1 MLMND
6 KMRYHSLMTS
16 ASLLI
21 ASEKEVDALVEQV
34 HAAARHLQVRL
45 LGVGGDGLDLLRVLK
60 FNPVG
65 RHPLVDRPLNAIEQV
80 NQTWTYLVA
89 FAAVRK
95 LLALHPEAG
104 GFRIAPGAH
113 AAQALDVMSVQEGLV
128 GAETFA
134 AVDPSNNQKIKADLT
149 KLAQRTEQHR
159 YVFFKSPRYPGN
171 QRITALE
178 QDGIQVWSVDV

>member
-1 MLMND
+1 MP
-6 KMRYHSLMTS
+6 SEC
-16 ASLLI
+16 LLI
-21 ASEKEVDALVEQV
+21 SSEKELDALVEKV
-34 HAAARHLQVRL
+34 HLAARHLQSCML
-45 LGVGGDGLDLLRVLK
+45 AVGGDGLDLLRVLK

-65 RHPLVDRPLNAIEQV
+65 RHPLEDRPLNAIEQV

-95 LLALHPEAG
+95 LLVLHPEAG
-104 GFRIAPGAH
+104 GFHIAPGAH

-134 AVDPSNNQKIKADLT
+134 AVDPTNNQKLKADLV
-149 KLAQRTEQHR
+149 KLAQRPALHR

-171 QRITALE
+171 QRLIALE
-178 QDGIQVWSVDV
+178 QSGIEVWSVDV

>member
-1 MLMND
+1 
-6 KMRYHSLMTS
+6 MTS

-21 ASEKEVDALVEQV
+21 TSEKEVDELVEQV
-34 HAAARHLQVRL
+34 QLAARHLQVRL

-89 FAAVRK
+89 FAAVRQ
-95 LLALHPEAG
+95 LLALHPDAG

-134 AVDPSNNQKIKADLT
+134 AVDPANNQKLKADLA
-149 KLAQRTEQHR
+149 KLAQRGEQHR
-159 YVFFKSPRYPGN
+159 YVFFKSPKYPGN
-171 QRITALE
+171 QRVTALE

>member
-1 MLMND
+1 
-6 KMRYHSLMTS
+6 MTS
-16 ASLLI
+16 ECLLI
-21 ASEKEVDALVEQV
+21 SSEKELDALVEKV
-34 HAAARHLQVRL
+34 HLAARHLQSRML
-45 LGVGGDGLDLLRVLK
+45 AVGGEGLDMLRVLK

-65 RHPLVDRPLNAIEQV
+65 RHPLEDRPLNAIEQV

-95 LLALHPEAG
+95 LLALHPDAG

-134 AVDPSNNQKIKADLT
+134 AVDPANNQKLKADLA
-149 KLAQRTEQHR
+149 KLAQRPELHR
-159 YVFFKSPRYPGN
+159 YVFFKSPRYPDN
-171 QRITALE
+171 QRLIALE
-178 QDGIQVWSVDV
+178 QFGIEVWSVDV